1 MFSQFWQDFW
11 VLLFAVLIIVG
22 VFAGEGAV
30 LAFGVMGL
38 AIAGISLLWNRV
50 SLDQV
55 SYERRFSRQRVFIDE
70 DVTITITLANKKPVP
85 LGRIK
90 VEDEIPDGI
99 EIEDADLTTSAS
111 PNAQTLRLSTSV
123 AWYEKISWN
132 YRVRGRRRG
141 LYYFGPA
148 RMQSGDLFGFYA
160 SRRTEPNQDYILV
173 YPRVVPLPDLGLP
186 ASRPLGEVGGGINI
200 FPDPSR
206 PSSIRDYQQGDPLK
220 IMDWKASAKT
230 QRLQVR
236 TFDPSSSTTVVLV
249 VATETT
255 VRPWEG
261 YSAVNLERVITAA
274 ASVASYATERQ
285 YSLGLFSNGA
295 AILSDRPM
303 KVAPSRSPDQ
313 LTLILEALATI
324 RPLPMG
330 PMAPQLAEHARRIP
344 MGATLVVVTALMTQ
358 ELADTIATL
367 KDRGYRMVVLN
378 ASDEEFTGLPEDLLV
393 HDVGRYLETMELASE
408 FAPR

>member
-11 VLLFAVLIIVG
+11 VVLFVILILVG

-38 AIAGISLLWNRV
+38 TVVGISLLWSRV
-50 SLDQV
+50 SLEEV

-70 DVTITITLANKKPVP
+70 DVTITITLANRKPVP

-90 VEDEIPDGI
+90 IQDEIPNGI
-99 EIEDADLTTSAS
+99 EIEDADLISSAS

-123 AWYEKISWN
+123 TWYERISWN
-132 YRVRGRRRG
+132 YRIRGRRRG
-141 LYYFGPA
+141 IYYFGPA
-148 RMQSGDLFGFYA
+148 RMQSGDLFGFY
-160 SRRTEPNQDYILV
+160 SSHHVERDRDYILV
-173 YPRVVPLPDLGLP
+173 YPRVVTLPELGLP
-186 ASRPLGEVGGGINI
+186 ASRPLGEIGGGIRI

-220 IMDWKASAKT
+220 TIDWKASAKT

-236 TFDPSSSTTVVLV
+236 TYDPSSSNTVLLV
-249 VATETT
+249 VATDTME
-255 VRPWEG
+255 RPWEG

-274 ASVASYATERQ
+274 ASVASYAAERQ

-303 KVAPSRSPDQ
+303 RVAPSRSPDQ
-313 LTLILEALATI
+313 LTIILEALATI
-324 RPLPMG
+324 RPLAMG
-330 PMAPQLAEHARRIP
+330 PMAPQLAEHARGIP
-344 MGATLVVVTALMTQ
+344 GGATLVVVTALMTQ
-358 ELADTIATL
+358 QLADTIAEL
-367 KDRGYRMVVLN
+367 RDRGYRMVVLN
-378 ASDEEFTGLPEDLLV
+378 ASDEEFTGLPEDVPV
-393 HDVGRYLETMELASE
+393 HDVGRYLETMELTSE
-408 FAPR
+408 FGPR